1 MPLHTMQTL
10 TQRQR
15 CETGPSASG
24 SIHRQN
30 EMWSRFHGADKQ
42 PGTSDGRRA
51 AECIHYQIF
60 IDAFHDSFA
69 RYANLQG
76 HADGDGGASDADTEA
91 KRAAAAKARAH
102 MGAATVS
109 AAQALLALALL
120 DKTPLKK
127 RHVAALGVAVSL
139 ANCASL
145 APSRKSKTA

>member
-24 SIHRQN
+24 CIHRQN

-51 AECIHYQIF
+51 AECIQYQIF

-76 HADGDGGASDADTEA
+76 HADGVRGMRLSLAEDNYA
-91 KRAAAAKARAH
+91 
-102 MGAATVS
+102 
-109 AAQALLALALL
+109 ALLEAVPSAERRKLRATN
-120 DKTPLKK
+120 D
-127 RHVAALGVAVSL
+127 VAKGPTRGGRRVMIV
-139 ANCASL
+139 
-145 APSRKSKTA
+145 